1 MEEKTAI
8 VIAHRLSTIQKADR
22 IFVMDHGRIVEH
34 GDHQTLLA
42 ANGVYTSLV
51 HASETEYGSVLK
63 DGD

>member
-22 IFVMDHGRIVEH
+22 ILMDHGRIVEH

-42 ANGVYTSLV
+42 ANGVYTSLI
-51 HASETEYGSVLK
+51 HASETENGSVLK
-63 DGD
+63 GGD

>member
-22 IFVMDHGRIVEH
+22 IFVMDRGRIVEQ

-42 ANGVYTSLV
+42 ADGLYAGLV
-51 HASETEYGSVLK
+51 RAGESEPTRGSETM
-63 DGD
+63 D